1 MRFNGQRRSL
11 IATWGG
17 RVTAWIEFGKVSSMP
32 FRYVRIVAEASRRS
46 AIGFFPVF
54 SGDAPGQIE
63 PQLKTERSF
72 CYQRSPQSVDAWL
85 RRCRER
91 AQDLHGCRFQP
102 TSSGDTFRDRKR

>member
-17 RVTAWIEFGKVSSMP
+17 RVTAWVEFGKVSSMP

-46 AIGFFPVF
+46 AIGIFPVL
-54 SGDAPGQIE
+54 SGDDSGHME

-72 CYQRSPQSVDAWL
+72 CYQRSPESVDAWL
-85 RRCRER
+85 RRCIKGAPALYE
-91 AQDLHGCRFQP
+91 CRFQIEE
-102 TSSGDTFRDRKR
+102 RQ